1 MQNTSQA
8 PFFKPH
14 VEYSKDVLQKKK
26 CRGVGGIKK
35 RKKGELTLI
44 NIRSSKN
51 ESESEA
57 NFMRQ
62 LIIRLGNYTG
72 EFTNDFFKGPE

>member
-1 MQNTSQA
+1 MQ
-8 PFFKPH
+8 
-14 VEYSKDVLQKKK
+14 EGVL
-26 CRGVGGIKK
+26 KK
-35 RKKGELTLI
+35 RKRGELTLI